1 VKLEDHRITRFVL
14 YAWYDLK
21 IRLAT
26 RYRGFLGHTRFIG
39 VTGSCGK
46 TTTKELIGAIL
57 GAQGPGRTSNM
68 ITNEP
73 QRVAS
78 TMLMTFPRHRFCV
91 HELGGFEPQIL
102 AKTVAMF
109 RPQIGVVTQVAYDH
123 SRNFRSLEAT
133 AREKVRLVEALP
145 ASGTA
150 VLNADDPRVL
160 AMGERT
166 RAPVITYGLSEEA
179 MVRGADLVSA
189 WPEPLSLSVVYKGE
203 RRRVETQL
211 LGKHWASAVLAAL
224 ATGIAMG
231 VPLSEAAAALR
242 GVPPVF
248 GRLSEHRMA
257 DGVTFIQDTW
267 KAPLYSV
274 PASLAVLET
283 ARAPRKIAILGT
295 ITDAPGSAPK
305 RYREAT
311 RQALEVAD
319 QVLVV
324 GRWAE
329 HALKVRPSQDGHRLR
344 GFANIYEVRRFL
356 RGFLVP
362 GDLVLIKGQIITDHL
377 ERLVLDWEREFAC
390 WRLDCKK
397 LQHCTDCRL
406 RHSHFVPGS

>member
-1 VKLEDHRITRFVL
+1 
-14 YAWYDLK
+14 
-21 IRLAT
+21 
-26 RYRGFLGHTRFIG
+26 
-39 VTGSCGK
+39 
-46 TTTKELIGAIL
+46 
-57 GAQGPGRTSNM
+57 
-68 ITNEP
+68 
-73 QRVAS
+73 
-78 TMLMTFPRHRFCV
+78 
-91 HELGGFEPQIL
+91 
-102 AKTVAMF
+102 
-109 RPQIGVVTQVAYDH
+109 
-123 SRNFRSLEAT
+123 
-133 AREKVRLVEALP
+133 
-145 ASGTA
+145 
-150 VLNADDPRVL
+150 
-160 AMGERT
+160 
-166 RAPVITYGLSEEA
+166 VITYGLSEEA